1 MSERLERLRIGIVDS
16 GVRATLAARVRSS
29 AGFVLDG
36 NTVCM
41 RPAAEDQIGHGSVIA
56 GIIAACAPQADLYVA
71 QVFGTRFTTT
81 AAQVA
86 AGIDWLCAQ
95 SVQVINLSLGLREDR
110 PVLALACARAIASGV
125 VVCAASPAQ
134 GAPVYPAAYTDV
146 LRMTGDAR
154 CARDEVSEL
163 GSTQAD
169 FGAHVLPP
177 DGKREAAGA
186 SIGCAW
192 LVGHIGRLIA
202 EGCVPDTA
210 AVRKALSAIAH
221 YHGPERRVR

>member
-1 MSERLERLRIGIVDS
+1 MSEPPRIGIVDS
-16 GVRATLAARVRSS
+16 GVRGAVATRVGTSAA
-29 AGFVLDG
+29 FVLDG
-36 NTVCM
+36 NAVSMT
-41 RPAAEDQIGHGSVIA
+41 PATEDRIGHGTVVTE
-56 GIIAACAPQADLYVA
+56 IITACAPQADVYVA

-86 AGIDWLCAQ
+86 AAIDWLCAQ
-95 SVQVINLSLGLREDR
+95 SVQVINLSLGLRDDR
-110 PVLALACARAIASGV
+110 HVLALACARAVASGV

-134 GAPVYPAAYTDV
+134 GAPVYPAAYAGV

-154 CARDEVSEL
+154 CAPDEVSAL
-163 GSTQAD
+163 ASTQAD

-177 DGKREAAGA
+177 DGTREGAGA

-202 EGCVPDTA
+202 EGCAPDTA
-210 AVRKALSAIAH
+210 SVRKALSAIAH
-221 YHGPERRVR
+221 YHGPERRVC